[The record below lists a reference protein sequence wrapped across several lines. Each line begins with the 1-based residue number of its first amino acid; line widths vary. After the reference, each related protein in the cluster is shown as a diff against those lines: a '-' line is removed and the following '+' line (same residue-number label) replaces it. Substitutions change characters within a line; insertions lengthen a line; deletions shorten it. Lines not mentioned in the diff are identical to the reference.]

1 MAISEA
7 ARYCL
12 SKLGFA
18 LGDPWTPTVIRK
30 LRSWAKMGF
39 TVQDILEIKTYLEN
53 DPRLWRRD
61 LTHYRMKADKP
72 ATKSFKETQEFSS
85 IGDILRSKSD

>member
-12 SKLGFA
+12 GKLGFA
-18 LGDPWTPTVIRK
+18 LGDPWTPTVLRK

-61 LTHYRMKADKP
+61 LTHYRKKSDKRVE
-72 ATKSFKETQEFSS
+72 TFKESSEFSS
-85 IGDILRSKSD
+85 IGDILRSKSG